1 MNAFIALLLTV
12 ATPVPDALLSPGREG
27 QGNVEAKE
35 ALVAPGDV
43 MAMLAAMEGAS
54 PLGGNY
60 LRSAIEMVAERDPE
74 KLPRLEMARFLLDRS
89 NPARGREMA
98 YRLLASAE
106 PAATAEMVPGFLNDS
121 VPALRLLA
129 VDQLMARAAQIDGDG
144 LTLVYLQALGAARDV
159 SQVKEIAKML
169 EERGEKVD
177 LAKQFGFLTTWQLS
191 APYDNKGG
199 LGFEKPYP
207 PEEGGDAE
215 WKEVSTDHEFGEMSF
230 NAHYGHEKGV
240 VGYARTVLKSEQPQ
254 EVQFRLGTQNAWK
267 LWLNGELVFAREE
280 YHRGMKID
288 QYVLPATLAAGENTV
303 LLKVC
308 QNEGTNSWEDPWV
321 FQLRVTDREGEV
333 LRFTP

>member
-1 MNAFIALLLTV
+1 MNAIFALILTV
-12 ATPVPDALLSPGREG
+12 STPVPDALLSPGREG
-27 QGNVEAKE
+27 QGNVEAMK
-35 ALVAPGDV
+35 ALDAPGDV
-43 MAMLAAMEGAS
+43 MALLAAMEEAS
-54 PLGGNY
+54 PVAGNY
-60 LRSAIEMVAERDPE
+60 ARSAIEMVAENDPE
-74 KLPRLEMARFLLDRS
+74 KLPRLEIARFLLDRS
-89 NPARGREMA
+89 NSPRGREMA
-98 YRLLASAE
+98 YRLLASSE
-106 PAATAEMVPGFLNDS
+106 PAATAELVPGFLYDP

-129 VDQLMARAAQIDGDG
+129 VDRIIKQASQIEGAG
-144 LTLVYLQALGAARDV
+144 AVPVYLQALGAARDV

-169 EERGEKVD
+169 EEREVKVD

-199 LGFEKPYP
+199 LGFEKPFP

-215 WKEVSTDHEFGEMSF
+215 WEEESTDHEFGEMSF
-230 NAHYGHEKGV
+230 NAYYGHEKGV